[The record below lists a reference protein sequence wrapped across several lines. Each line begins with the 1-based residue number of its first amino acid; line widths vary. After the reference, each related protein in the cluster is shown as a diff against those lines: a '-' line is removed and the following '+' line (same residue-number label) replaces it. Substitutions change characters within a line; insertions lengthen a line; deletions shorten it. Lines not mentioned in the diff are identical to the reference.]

1 MYRVAIEGGL
11 EGPVNAVA
19 PERVRQRELAREL
32 GAVLHRPA
40 VAPAPAAA
48 VRLLLGE
55 EADLVLHGQL
65 AVSRKLAGFEFRF
78 PRLRAPLEDALR

>member
-1 MYRVAIEGGL
+1 VYRVAIEGGL